1 MRFIRRKRLL
11 LTLIAVIALV
21 TAMAASPVFGGG
33 GGGGDQG
40 LEKAKQAQ
48 EKHTDQLLAK
58 EDVEGTAVGFDGA
71 GGRQ

>member
-1 MRFIRRKRLL
+1 M
-11 LTLIAVIALV
+11 
-21 TAMAASPVFGGG
+21 FGGG

-71 GGRQ
+71 GGGRQ